1 MPLSIF
7 VIMDTA
13 YSGDLAD
20 DARQGSVW
28 IVASPNNEEAAR
40 HARAA
45 IARECPMPDRIT
57 TFTADVDDD
66 LALSSLLTTIRAH
79 HGELAAS
86 SSWDSIHVIGR
97 TIGHSRPSRI
107 ATALGVHDVELVER
121 PSGFSIRRSRSER
134 R

>member
-28 IVASPNNEEAAR
+28 IVASPNNEAAAN

-45 IARECPMPDRIT
+45 IARECPIPDRIT
-57 TFTADVDDD
+57 TFTADADDD
-66 LALSSLLTTIRAH
+66 LALAGLLTTIRTH

-86 SSWDSIHVIGR
+86 SPWDSIHVIGR
-97 TIGHSRPSRI
+97 TIGHLRPSRI
-107 ATALGVHDVELVER
+107 ATALGLHDVELVEE
-121 PSGFSIRRSRSER
+121 PSGFVIHRSRPQR
-134 R
+134 G